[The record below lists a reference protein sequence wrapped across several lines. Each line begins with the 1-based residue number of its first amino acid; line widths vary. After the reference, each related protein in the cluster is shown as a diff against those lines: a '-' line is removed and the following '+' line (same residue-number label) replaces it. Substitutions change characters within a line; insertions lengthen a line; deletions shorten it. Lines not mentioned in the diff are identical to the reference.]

1 KKSERPAIPWESRHE
16 PRFSRDRTPSF
27 DGCAYCRSS
36 GQQRA
41 FYMSHSIREGL
52 DGPVTCPVLRNYT
65 CPVCGNRGGDNAHT
79 IRYCP
84 MNHGQVVSAAS
95 VYRTPRMSNGRQ
107 RVPVAAQNTRPER
120 KDFGAAGRDRDAGFR
135 R

>member
-1 KKSERPAIPWESRHE
+1 MKWEEGPAIPRESRHE
-16 PRFSRDRTPSF
+16 PRFSSF

-36 GQQRA
+36 GQQRD

-107 RVPVAAQNTRPER
+107 RLPVANTRPER
-120 KDFGAAGRDRDAGFR
+120 KDVGAAGRGRGFR